1 MKIVEKDKFNMLI
14 ADENKELYDKNYE
27 DEENI
32 YYFTSAFIPKNMTI
46 EECKNRFEERWMVS
60 EESME

>member
-1 MKIVEKDKFNMLI
+1 MLI

-27 DEENI
+27 DGENI